1 MAKTSGGVRSN
12 GKERTKSMKDLTA
25 QRYRIQTQAYRQYG
39 SSEKQRVI
47 RDRVKSI
54 YERYFTNF
62 SRAYNGMIPSDAKA
76 KRSTYMG
83 LSRR

>member
-1 MAKTSGGVRSN
+1 MAKTAGGVRGN
-12 GKERTKSMKDLTA
+12 GKERTKSMKELTA

-39 SSEKQRVI
+39 SSEKQREI
-47 RDRVKSI
+47 RDRVKST

-62 SRAYNGMIPSDAKA
+62 SRAYNDMIPSDARA

>member
-1 MAKTSGGVRSN
+1 M
-12 GKERTKSMKDLTA
+12 KELTA